1 MYKDMLPRV
10 YELMKL
16 YPRKTTDDVAVE
28 SIIAICKE
36 HNRLPNGSN
45 KEEKSLW
52 TYLDRNKER
61 LLTNYPELKA
71 EYDKYYKRQTSEERY
86 NIVASFIKSNG
97 RRPIKADGEPFRH
110 EKYLIYNCD
119 DEYHDKMMVLV
130 EDMKPK
136 PKPKTPKVNPKPAP
150 EAKAAKEKEAAE
162 KKASAERAE
171 AAKKEAAA
179 REAAAKEAAAKA
191 AADKAAQEAAA
202 KAEAERLREIS
213 REDWKKAMKSLKI
226 GNPAVITTQD
236 GKTRSTISINGN
248 IYGDG
253 DLMSVTHEGIRFTW
267 RVQGLSG
274 GEKLRLERVRA
285 RRLKGSQESQKKK

>member
-1 MYKDMLPRV
+1 MRTSAKLLLMLAFASLAATAAEALRNPFWPKGYV
-10 YELMKL
+10 GEMM
-16 YPRKTTDDVAVE
+16 PISADV
-28 SIIAICKE
+28 
-36 HNRLPNGSN
+36 
-45 KEEKSLW
+45 
-52 TYLDRNKER
+52 
-61 LLTNYPELKA
+61 
-71 EYDKYYKRQTSEERY
+71 
-86 NIVASFIKSNG
+86 
-97 RRPIKADGEPFRH
+97 RP
-110 EKYLIYNCD
+110 
-119 DEYHDKMMVLV
+119 
-130 EDMKPK
+130 KPK
-136 PKPKTPKVNPKPAP
+136 PKTKPKTPKVNPKPAP